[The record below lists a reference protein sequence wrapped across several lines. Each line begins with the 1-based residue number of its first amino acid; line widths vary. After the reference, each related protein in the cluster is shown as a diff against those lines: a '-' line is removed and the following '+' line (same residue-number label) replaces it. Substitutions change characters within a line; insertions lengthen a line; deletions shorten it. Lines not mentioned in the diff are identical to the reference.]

1 MSKALPSWLSTPP
14 EPLYDMDE
22 VTRALERMA
31 GELNAAFAGTQPL
44 VLSLMKGGIVTT
56 GLLLP
61 RLDFPLELDYLHVDR
76 YRGARRGGTIHW
88 LRRPPDSISGRTVL
102 LVDDILDKGITMAA
116 AMRACREQGAKLVSC
131 AVLVDKQGQEPRP
144 VKADFAALS
153 VPARFIVG
161 CGLDYRGY
169 LRNLPGIYVLP

>member
-1 MSKALPSWLSTPP
+1 MSKALPSWLSVTP
-14 EPLYDMDE
+14 EPLYDMGE
-22 VTRALERMA
+22 VARALDRVA
-31 GELNAAFAGTQPL
+31 GELNTALAGTEPL

-76 YRGARRGGTIHW
+76 YRGARRGSAINW
-88 LRRPPDSISGRTVL
+88 VRCPPVSVSGRTVL
-102 LVDDILDKGITMAA
+102 LVDDILDKGITLDEAV
-116 AMRACREQGAKLVSC
+116 RACKEQGAKRVWC
-131 AVLVDKQGQEPRP
+131 AVLIDKQCQESRP